1 MCVGDGLAGM
11 NEVKEK
17 AYLDYHDGF
26 VVESAKLAKQVIQR
40 QTEAIACAR
49 AKETATETV
58 NELDFDGI

>member
-1 MCVGDGLAGM
+1 M

-49 AKETATETV
+49 ATETATETV